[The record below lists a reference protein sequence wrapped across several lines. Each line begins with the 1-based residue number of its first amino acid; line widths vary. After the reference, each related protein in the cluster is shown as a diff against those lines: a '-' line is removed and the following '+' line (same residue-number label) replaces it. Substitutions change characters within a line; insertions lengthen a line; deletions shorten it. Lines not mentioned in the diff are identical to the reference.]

1 MALSRRTFFKLTAV
15 GATTA
20 VGLNSAPA
28 EATTAVASGNQMGVL
43 VDVSKCI
50 GCRSCEAACAKANGL
65 PDPDWSD
72 DMSYAKPRAAT
83 DRQFTVV
90 NRYVTSKGEVYVKTQ
105 CMHCV
110 KPACATGCITRA
122 LDKQPNGAVTWDGD
136 KCLGCRY
143 CMLSC
148 PFDAPKFEYAAVNP
162 KIQKC
167 KLCVEKLQAGQQPAC
182 VTECGGGAL
191 TFGKRSDLLEQA
203 RATVYKDPA
212 TYVPRVYGAEEAGG
226 TSWLYI
232 SPVPFKELGFREVG
246 VTPVA
251 ETTRDFLTAVP
262 LVLVAWPAMLLGLRR
277 ATGRKAAED
286 DYDAAPQAQPSI
298 AGGGH

>member
-15 GATTA
+15 GATTMA
-20 VGLNSAPA
+20 GAATPA
-28 EATTAVASGNQMGVL
+28 DASTRGASPDAMGVL

-72 DMSYAKPRAAT
+72 DMSYDRPRAST
-83 DRQFTVV
+83 DKQFTVV
-90 NRYVTSKGEVYVKTQ
+90 NRHVTSKGEIYVKTQ
-105 CMHCV
+105 CMNCV
-110 KPACATGCITRA
+110 KPSCATGCLTRA
-122 LDKQPNGAVTWDGD
+122 LDKRPNGAVTWDGD

-143 CMLSC
+143 CMVTC
-148 PFDAPKFEYAAVNP
+148 PFDAPKFEYGAVNP

-167 KLCVEKLQAGQQPAC
+167 KLCFERLEAGQPPAC
-182 VTECGGGAL
+182 VAECGGGAL
-191 TFGKRSDLLEQA
+191 SFGKRSDLLEEA
-203 RATVYKDPA
+203 RQTIYQNPGS
-212 TYVPRVYGAEEAGG
+212 YVPRVYGAEEVGG

-232 SPVPFKELGFREVG
+232 SPVPFSELGFREVG
-246 VTPVA
+246 VTPPM
-251 ETTRDFLTAVP
+251 ETTRNFLTAVP

-277 ATGRKAAED
+277 GTAPRAEGELD
-286 DYDAAPQAQPSI
+286 TPPAPQPSL

>member
-15 GATTA
+15 GATTVA
-20 VGLNSAPA
+20 GVTRNA
-28 EATTAVASGNQMGVL
+28 EASTAVAAGGGMGVL

-72 DMSYAKPRAAT
+72 DMSYAKPRTAT
-83 DRQFTVV
+83 DKQYTVV
-90 NRYVTSKGEVYVKTQ
+90 NRHVTSKGEVYVKTQ

-110 KPACATGCITRA
+110 KPSCATGCLTRA
-122 LDKQPNGAVTWDGD
+122 LDKQSNGAVTWNGD

-143 CMLSC
+143 CMVTC
-148 PFDAPKFEYAAVNP
+148 PFDAPKFEYGAVNP

-167 KLCVEKLQAGQQPAC
+167 KLCYEKLQAGQKPAC
-182 VTECGGGAL
+182 VTECVGEAL
-191 TFGKRSDLLEQA
+191 SFGTRSALLEQA
-203 RATVYKDPA
+203 RETIYKNPGS
-212 TYVPRVYGAEEAGG
+212 YVPRVYGSEEAGG

-232 SPVPFKELGFREVG
+232 SPVPFSELGFREVG
-246 VTPVA
+246 VTPPM
-251 ETTRDFLTAVP
+251 ESTRDFLTAVP

-277 ATGRKAAED
+277 GTAPKSEGAAD
-286 DYDAAPQAQPSI
+286 DEPAVQQPSTV
-298 AGGGH
+298 GGGN

>member
-20 VGLNSAPA
+20 VGLNAKPA
-28 EATTAVASGNQMGVL
+28 EASTAVPAGSAMGVL

-72 DMSYAKPRAAT
+72 DMSYAKPREAT
-83 DRQFTVV
+83 DRQLTVV
-90 NRYVTSKGEVYVKTQ
+90 NRHLTSKGEVYVKTQ
-105 CMHCV
+105 CMHCLE
-110 KPACATGCITRA
+110 PACVAGCLTRA
-122 LDKQPNGAVTWDGD
+122 LDRKPNGAVVWDGD
-136 KCLGCRY
+136 KCMGCRF
-143 CMLSC
+143 CMVSC
-148 PFDAPKFEYAAVNP
+148 PFDVPRFEYGSTNP

-167 KLCVEKLQAGQQPAC
+167 RLCMERLQAGEQPAC

-203 RATVYKDPA
+203 RATIYKDPG
-212 TYVPRVYGAEEAGG
+212 TYVPRVYGEEEAGG

-232 SPVPFKELGFREVG
+232 SPVPFSELGFRELPATAVR
-246 VTPVA
+246 

-262 LVLVAWPAMLLGLRR
+262 VVLVAWPAMLLALRR
-277 ATGRKAAED
+277 ATGPSEEHDAESVSVR
-286 DYDAAPQAQPSI
+286 PVV
-298 AGGGH
+298 AGGGE